1 LHGFF
6 VLFVFGVFDWK
17 TDRQTDSKR
26 ALFASLDQIMW
37 KCICHLD
44 KKVGVGICHFLEI
57 RKVGCRLARDVKRLR
72 ERAHR
77 EMGVVGVSAFPE
89 GQKAGFDLVH

>member
-1 LHGFF
+1 M
-6 VLFVFGVFDWK
+6 FVFGVFDWK

-26 ALFASLDQIMW
+26 ALFAILDQIMW